1 MATERDKCGLSSL
14 MPMSCRGRA
23 EAFARRLHSRLS
35 TLGTDDDNG
44 LGDETTW
51 LTNNHDNLSQPR
63 HAVEAEVF
71 FDFGLLESPGSPETE
86 IDESELNRLWNRS
99 EQLRKTLNSVADSRS
114 NDSDSSDGPFY
125 DTQEFL
131 YNHSNGSLNLVNGS
145 TKHTNGTCEPQ
156 AVYEGVQTAL
166 SIENGTKAASVN
178 GCSEKTH
185 NGYSSSNETPDQSD
199 NSSTEKCSINNLKNL
214 VQDFTKHNGVNKL
227 TDKFKE
233 LSVECADKESDDSN
247 EEQEESSP
255 RVRRCSSLK
264 TGKTPP
270 GTPGSKKIVRFADAL
285 GLDLADVRTFLDEI
299 PKIPISAY
307 EDLTGIDIR
316 DPTNDDNFL
325 NKSSPYVGV
334 KTDKLLV
341 PLFQQP
347 SILINFQ
354 DSLRDNLVCLETAVV
369 DDPML
374 FSIRGAVRVR
384 NLDFHK
390 SVHIRYTM
398 DSWRT
403 YVDVQAV
410 YVENSCDGFSDKFT
424 FIIYAHTI
432 SVGQR
437 LEFAVRFQCKGCQY
451 WDNNK
456 GVNYCFQCLPAT
468 NTTPYSPI
476 TCIDDWG
483 ASFY

>member
-14 MPMSCRGRA
+14 LPMSCRGRA
-23 EAFARRLHSRLS
+23 EAFARRLHSRLRS
-35 TLGTDDDNG
+35 LGSDDENG
-44 LGDETTW
+44 LVDETSW
-51 LTNNHDNLSQPR
+51 LAATNHDNLSLAQPR
-63 HAVEAEVF
+63 HTVEAEVF

-86 IDESELNRLWNRS
+86 IDENELNRLCWNKTG
-99 EQLRKTLNSVADSRS
+99 EQFRKTLNSVADSRS

-125 DTQEFL
+125 DTHEYL
-131 YNHSNGSLNLVNGS
+131 YSNTNGSSLNLVNGYGS
-145 TKHTNGTCEPQ
+145 NNKQINGNHNNEEQLAKLSLDDTN
-156 AVYEGVQTAL
+156 
-166 SIENGTKAASVN
+166 
-178 GCSEKTH
+178 
-185 NGYSSSNETPDQSD
+185 NGYSSSCIE
-199 NSSTEKCSINNLKNL
+199 NSSKNNLVNI
-214 VQDFTKHNGVNKL
+214 VEDFSKHNGVNS
-227 TDKFKE
+227 E
-233 LSVECADKESDDSN
+233 HNNEEEEVNDSN
-247 EEQEESSP
+247 EEQEDPTP

-270 GTPGSKKIVRFADAL
+270 GTPGRKKIVRFADAL

-307 EDLTGIDIR
+307 EDLTDIDLN
-316 DPTNDDNFL
+316 DSSNDVSYTNKPNQY
-325 NKSSPYVGV
+325 NMGV
-334 KTDKLLV
+334 KSDKLLV

-347 SILINFQ
+347 GGLINFL
-354 DSLRDNLVCLETAVV
+354 DNVRDDLVCLENAMV
-369 DDPML
+369 DDPLL
-374 FSIRGAVRVR
+374 FSIKGTVRVR

-403 YVDVQAV
+403 YVDVQAI
-410 YVENSCDGFSDKFT
+410 YVENSCDGFSDRFN

-476 TCIDDWG
+476 TCLDDWG